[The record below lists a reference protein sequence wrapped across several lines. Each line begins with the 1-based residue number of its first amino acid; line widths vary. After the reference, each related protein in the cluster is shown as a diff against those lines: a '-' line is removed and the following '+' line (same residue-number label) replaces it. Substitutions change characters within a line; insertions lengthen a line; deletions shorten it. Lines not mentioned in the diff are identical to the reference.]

1 MLKNSQQLISELRY
15 DVKDFKDTFQE
26 KQFVIDINLK
36 RRQLTSYQRL
46 ELGLELEKIECEK
59 AKLRQSAEI
68 GKLFDKGNYNNK
80 PLIERDFPPPENLPI
95 INDTNLFRMAVSQI
109 IFWKVN
115 KKL

>member
-15 DVKDFKDTFQE
+15 EVKDFKDTFQE
-26 KQFVIDINLK
+26 KQFVIDITLK

-80 PLIERDFPPPENLPI
+80 PSIERDLPPPPKI
-95 INDTNLFRMAVSQI
+95 YQ
-109 IFWKVN
+109 
-115 KKL
+115 